1 MGEYEHSL
9 DAKGRLIMP
18 SKLRQDIGEKFVIT
32 KGLDGCLFAFSHEEW
47 LNFETKLKSLPLSD
61 KNARNFV
68 RFFLSGATECEIDK
82 QGRFLIP
89 NNLRTAAELEK
100 EAVIIGVGTR
110 LEIWNKEN
118 WEKCDENISAE
129 DIAENMT
136 MLGIQLA
143 KVYIKNTND
152 KFTKEKLAK
161 DNYTKDKIQKINL
174 QKKVKKQKK
183 NIQKIKITEEYQK
196 TKV

>member
-18 SKLRQDIGEKFVIT
+18 AKLRADIGETFIVT
-32 KGLDGCLFAFSHEEW
+32 KGLDGCLFAFSQNEW
-47 LNFETKLKSLPLSD
+47 LNFETKLKALPLSD

-89 NNLRTAAELEK
+89 TNLREAASLNK

-110 LEIWNKEN
+110 LEIWDKEK
-118 WEKCDENISAE
+118 WAKCDEEISADE
-129 DIAENMT
+129 IAENMT

-143 KVYIKNTND
+143 KVYIK
-152 KFTKEKLAK
+152 
-161 DNYTKDKIQKINL
+161 
-174 QKKVKKQKK
+174 
-183 NIQKIKITEEYQK
+183 IQKIKFKK
-196 TKV
+196 TKDKVTKDKNKD